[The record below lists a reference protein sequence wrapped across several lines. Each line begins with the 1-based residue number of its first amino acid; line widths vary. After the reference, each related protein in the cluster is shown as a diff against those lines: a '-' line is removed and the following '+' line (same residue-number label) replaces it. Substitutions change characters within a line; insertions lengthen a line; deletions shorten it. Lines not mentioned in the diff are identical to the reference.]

1 MADSDVML
9 AGDLEEETNGN
20 VNMADVSYSEVD
32 FILFC
37 YRFFIFVLLSFTPN
51 IRYILW
57 TRIIIPNLF

>member
-9 AGDLEEETNGN
+9 AGDMEEETNGN

-37 YRFFIFVLLSFTPN
+37 YRFFI
-51 IRYILW
+51 
-57 TRIIIPNLF
+57 LF